1 MLKWIAGAVLSA
13 MGIAALAGPLTDA
26 IKPDNAA
33 TKLVQAAGRANN
45 QAGDLGSSYA
55 DIVPITDEE
64 GNPTQQETPQT
75 PDPRYEE
82 YTSQAEHEVRDAM
95 TFLNELQE
103 QTGPVRQTQYIS
115 AVRQL
120 KAAWQPRYDRAAADY
135 KVFAYR
141 IHHTEKMAKEYFR
154 IQADL
159 TGNIANPTQRRQS
172 DEQDQRELEVYLQW
186 RSQAQATLEQARGIK
201 RDLDDLNIIIAKM
214 ELSANFAALY
224 QDFQE
229 LPASMLSLHSEIGQ
243 FRQESRRISQT
254 FGPSA
259 FMTAYP

>member
-13 MGIAALAGPLTDA
+13 MGVAALAGPLTDA

-45 QAGDLGSSYA
+45 RAGDLGSSYA

-82 YTSQAEHEVRDAM
+82 YASQAEHEVRDAM

-103 QTGPVRQTQYIS
+103 QSGPVRRTQYIS

-120 KAAWQPRYDRAAADY
+120 KAAWHPDTTAPPPTTRFSPTGYITRKRWRRSTSESRLTLPTTSPTQPSG
-135 KVFAYR
+135 V
-141 IHHTEKMAKEYFR
+141 
-154 IQADL
+154 
-159 TGNIANPTQRRQS
+159 NPTS
-172 DEQDQRELEVYLQW
+172 K
-186 RSQAQATLEQARGIK
+186 T
-201 RDLDDLNIIIAKM
+201 
-214 ELSANFAALY
+214 SANLRCTCNGGPRPRRRWNRLAA
-224 QDFQE
+224 
-229 LPASMLSLHSEIGQ
+229 SN
-243 FRQESRRISQT
+243 RIWT
-254 FGPSA
+254 
-259 FMTAYP
+259 T